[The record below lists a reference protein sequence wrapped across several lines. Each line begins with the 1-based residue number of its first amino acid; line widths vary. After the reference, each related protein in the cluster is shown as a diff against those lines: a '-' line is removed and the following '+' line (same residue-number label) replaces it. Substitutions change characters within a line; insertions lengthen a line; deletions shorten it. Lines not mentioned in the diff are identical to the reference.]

1 MAEMGNRDEGVV
13 WRGRPAVG
21 VYIALYGALALVAA
35 GVLVALE
42 LYTAKSISSI
52 SGIFYGSVKVGP
64 LSIPYAVEA
73 ITILV
78 IAVVFFADVLGLV
91 MLRASNRYQL
101 RADGLYLNR
110 GIAKLQNTFVSAM
123 AFSDARLTRTLG
135 MRIVGRGRIVV
146 EANDGRRFELKMIK
160 DPTQVQSLIRS
171 SLSHPTVR
179 VER

>member
-78 IAVVFFADVLGLV
+78 IAVVFLADVWVSLQQVLDRV
-91 MLRASNRYQL
+91 RA
-101 RADGLYLNR
+101 
-110 GIAKLQNTFVSAM
+110 
-123 AFSDARLTRTLG
+123 
-135 MRIVGRGRIVV
+135 
-146 EANDGRRFELKMIK
+146 
-160 DPTQVQSLIRS
+160 
-171 SLSHPTVR
+171 
-179 VER
+179 